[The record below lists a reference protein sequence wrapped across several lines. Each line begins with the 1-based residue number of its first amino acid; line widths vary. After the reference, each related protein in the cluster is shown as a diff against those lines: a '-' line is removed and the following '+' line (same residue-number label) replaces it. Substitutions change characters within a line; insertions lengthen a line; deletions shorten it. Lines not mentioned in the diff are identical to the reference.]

1 MNERIK
7 ALRGRLPNGV
17 LGIISKYDCHP
28 TADLMK
34 TVKMKSWEQQSVIP
48 AGMSLTVQEPAYFL
62 PPYDWLDRRTELSF
76 YFRRWCYD
84 TLPEMGTGSWRSS
97 WRHAWPPA
105 LTARVEVISLHG
117 CSLMASTFLQVEGR

>member
-34 TVKMKSWEQQSVIP
+34 TVKMKSWEQHSVIP

-84 TLPEMGTGSWRSS
+84 TLPEMGYLQDWVVEEF
-97 WRHAWPPA
+97 
-105 LTARVEVISLHG
+105 LEARVAACFDGVPSRI
-117 CSLMASTFLQVEGR
+117 